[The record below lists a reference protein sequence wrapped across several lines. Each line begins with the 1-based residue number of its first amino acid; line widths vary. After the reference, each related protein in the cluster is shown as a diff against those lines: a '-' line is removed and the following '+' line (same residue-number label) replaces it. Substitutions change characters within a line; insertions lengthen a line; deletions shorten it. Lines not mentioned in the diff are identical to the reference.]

1 MEAGSRDQVL
11 RQFGLYNSSL
21 DQLVEGMETRE
32 SSALRII
39 LCLSGIVLEAALE
52 SGSVG

>member
-11 RQFGLYNSSL
+11 RQFGLYNSPL
-21 DQLVEGMETRE
+21 DQLVEDMETQE

-52 SGSVG
+52 SRSAG